1 LKKGLTE
8 RQKRV
13 LEIIKDTIRKSGYP
27 PTEREIAQKLGL
39 KWIKGVQRHIDALK
53 KKGYIKKGKGAR
65 AIQLVDFIGVKEIP
79 ILGEIAA
86 GRPILAEE
94 NIQGYFKLNED
105 IAPWKDAF
113 LLKVEGDSMREAGI
127 FNRDYVLV
135 KPQAVAKKKDIVVV
149 LLGDEA
155 TVKYF
160 YPEKDKIILKPA
172 NKEFKP
178 IILHKNDNFRILG
191 KVMMVLRFLR

>member
-1 LKKGLTE
+1 
-8 RQKRV
+8 
-13 LEIIKDTIRKSGYP
+13 
-27 PTEREIAQKLGL
+27 
-39 KWIKGVQRHIDALK
+39 
-53 KKGYIKKGKGAR
+53 
-65 AIQLVDFIGVKEIP
+65 
-79 ILGEIAA
+79 
-86 GRPILAEE
+86 
-94 NIQGYFKLNED
+94 
-105 IAPWKDAF
+105 
-113 LLKVEGDSMREAGI
+113 
-127 FNRDYVLV
+127 
-135 KPQAVAKKKDIVVV
+135 VV